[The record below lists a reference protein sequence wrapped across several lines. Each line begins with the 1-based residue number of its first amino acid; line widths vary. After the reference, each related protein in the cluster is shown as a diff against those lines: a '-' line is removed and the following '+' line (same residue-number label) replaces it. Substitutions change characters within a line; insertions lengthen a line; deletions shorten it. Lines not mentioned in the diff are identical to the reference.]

1 VCAPVLLLG
10 DAPCLNSRKNGGN
23 QPVVHNGRNGGE
35 NMDMERFARLAD
47 QSNFFKEELVA
58 ANSINPAFAK
68 ALLEAL
74 EVMQFDKPF
83 LSKKY
88 LKGFRNTVLYR
99 HMLDKAVFE
108 AFIDIEWDIKTM
120 FMEDAQKRAEEEAI
134 KAQLNFKG

>member
-1 VCAPVLLLG
+1 
-10 DAPCLNSRKNGGN
+10 
-23 QPVVHNGRNGGE
+23 
-35 NMDMERFARLAD
+35 MDMERYARLAD

-74 EVMQFDKPF
+74 EVMQFDKTF

-99 HMLDKAVFE
+99 QMLNKAVFE
-108 AFIDIEWDIKTM
+108 AFIDIEWDIKDM
-120 FMEDAQKRAEEEAI
+120 FIKDAQKKAEEEAI